1 MALEKLLQDPNFTLV
16 SGPADCSLSKVF
28 CCDLLSVAMSR
39 APEGGIWITVM
50 NNLNTL
56 AVASLCEVH
65 AVVLAE
71 NVMPQEDVIQRAGL
85 EGISLISTPLPIFEA
100 AVAAQNYL
108 D

>member
-16 SGPADCSLSKVF
+16 SGPADCPLSKVF

-71 NVMPQEDVIQRAGL
+71 NVIPQEDVIQRAGL